1 MSLDLDALLDKSSE
15 VEFLRVF
22 LDYDGTLAEFAP
34 TPDTILPDNELIALM
49 QKMVRSPGVLPA
61 VISGRR
67 LAHIQ
72 KLLPVKGMLLGGTY
86 GIEMQLPDGRLFNV
100 LDYERVR
107 SSIKPIL
114 SFWKELVGD
123 SSSIYLEDKGWA
135 LALHNKMNE
144 SPETEPILGRIRKM
158 TAEKMPG
165 EGFHLSGNDR
175 FLEIA
180 PDKANKADAVGWV
193 LQNMTPSN
201 AMVLYFGDD
210 GKDEEAFRVILDK
223 GGFAVR
229 IASAPVKS
237 LAQYR
242 MQSPAELRAWLNK
255 LTKMRTSQ

>member
-1 MSLDLDALLDKSSE
+1 MNLDLDALLLNASE
-15 VEFLRVF
+15 AEYLRIF
-22 LDYDGTLAEFAP
+22 LDYDGTLADFAP
-34 TPDTILPDNELIALM
+34 TPDTILPDDELIALM
-49 QKMVRSPGVLPA
+49 QRMVSCPGVLPA

-72 KLLPVKGMLLGGTY
+72 KLLPIKGMLLGGTY
-86 GIEMQLPDGRLFNV
+86 GIEMQLPDGRQFNA
-100 LDYERVR
+100 LDYEQVR

-114 SFWKELVGD
+114 AFWKELVGD

-144 SPETEPILGRIRKM
+144 PPDAEPVLQRIKKM
-158 TAEKMPG
+158 TKERMPG
-165 EGFHLSGNDR
+165 EDFRLSGNNR

-180 PDKANKADAVGWV
+180 PDKANKAEAVGWV
-193 LQNMTPSN
+193 MQNMSPSN

-210 GKDEEAFRVILDK
+210 DKDEEAFSIILDK

-229 IASAPVKS
+229 ITSAPVKS

-242 MQSPAELRAWLNK
+242 MQNSAELRAWLK
-255 LTKMRTSQ
+255 RLTKMRTSQ